1 MGNTGP
7 GRRADEEGESPGV
20 LEEKLSAAE
29 ERFERRRRTVGVFLG
44 PLLGGLVLLWPFPSL
59 SAPAHTLAAIIAWVI
74 VWWITEPIPIP
85 MTALLGPGLCT
96 IAGVADAKTSFA
108 PFADPII
115 FLFLGSFVIARALAA
130 HGLDKRFAYG
140 LLSRRFVGN
149 SPGRILFFYG
159 AICAAISM
167 WISNTATTAMMFPI
181 GVGIISAMADMIA
194 RQTGRKVYVERLRFA
209 TGIMLMAAY
218 ASSSGGI
225 GTPVGSPPNLIGLA
239 MIEKYTRVKIPFFQ
253 WMMFAVP
260 LLVIMYGFIYLI
272 MILLHKPEVS
282 RIKGSRDFVRAE
294 LRRLGPWTRGQKNA
308 LAAFLAAVVLWVL
321 PGILALF
328 GGTDSSLSSEYNAR
342 MPEAV
347 AAVMAALLLFVLPVN
362 WKKREFT
369 LGWRQAVQIDWGTL
383 LLFGGGLSLGGLM
396 FQTKLAEALGRGLLD
411 LFGATSVWGLT
422 LAGIYLAII
431 ATETTSNTATAT
443 MVVPVMISVA
453 QAAGFNPI
461 PPAIGATVGAS
472 FAFMLPVST
481 PPNAIVYGSGLV
493 PITRMLR
500 AGTLID
506 LTGGILLWAA
516 LRLLLPLVGLA

>member
-1 MGNTGP
+1 MGNSEP
-7 GRRADEEGESPGV
+7 RRRPEDQRESLPP
-20 LEEKLSAAE
+20 LEEKLSATE
-29 ERFERRRRTVGVFLG
+29 ERFERRRRTAGLFLG
-44 PLLGGLVLLWPFPSL
+44 PAVAGFFYYLPFPSL
-59 SAPAHTLAAIIAWVI
+59 TAQAHTLAAIISWVI
-74 VWWITEPIPIP
+74 IWWITEPIPIP
-85 MTALLGPGLCT
+85 MTALLGPCLCT
-96 IAGVADAKTSFA
+96 AAGVADARSAFA

-115 FLFLGSFVIARALAA
+115 FLFLGSFIIARSMSA

-159 AICAAISM
+159 AICAALSM
-167 WISNTATTAMMFPI
+167 WISNTATAAMMFPI

-194 RQTGRKVYVERLRFA
+194 RQTGRKVCVERLRFT
-209 TGIMLMAAY
+209 TGMMLMAAY
-218 ASSSGGI
+218 ASSTGGI

-239 MIEKYTRVKIPFFQ
+239 MIEKFVQVKIPFFR

-260 LLVIMYGFIYLI
+260 LLMIMYGFLYLI
-272 MILLHKPEVS
+272 MILLHRPEVS
-282 RIKGSRDFVRAE
+282 RIKGSREFVRTE
-294 LRRLGPWTRGQKNA
+294 LRRLGPWTRGQKNS
-308 LAAFLAAVVLWVL
+308 LAAFLAAVILWIL

-328 GGTDSSLSSEYNAR
+328 GGADSAISRQYNAR
-342 MPEAV
+342 IPEAV
-347 AAVMAALLLFVLPVN
+347 AAIIAALLLFILPVD

-396 FQTKLAEALGRGLLD
+396 FQTKLAEALGRGLLG
-411 LFGATSVWGLT
+411 LFGATSEWGLT
-422 LAGIYLAII
+422 LAGIYLAIVV
-431 ATETTSNTATAT
+431 TETTSNTAAAT
-443 MVVPVMISVA
+443 MIVPVMISVA
-453 QAAGFNPI
+453 QAAGVNPI
-461 PPAIGATVGAS
+461 PPAIGATIGAS
-472 FAFMLPVST
+472 LAFMLPVST

-506 LTGGILLWAA
+506 LVGGILIWAA